1 ERDGG
6 SERHR
11 AARDVETR
19 THGISLLLDAVALA
33 LQARAPG
40 LLERVLGR
48 GVLGLRGLL
57 GLCFRLLL
65 GLLLR
70 RGSRRHAAGRHH
82 RRIRRWRPWP
92 PRGPRLSR
100 RLPWGLPLPPR
111 PSGP

>member
-57 GLCFRLLL
+57 GLRVRLLL
-65 GLLLR
+65 GLLLPAASLHRAR
-70 RGSRRHAAGRHH
+70 RRSRTRTFSGGEVAFIAMPVV
-82 RRIRRWRPWP
+82 IAD
-92 PRGPRLSR
+92 GPDD
-100 RLPWGLPLPPR
+100 
-111 PSGP
+111 